1 MNNLSGEGLFDERP
15 TTQMSLGRF
24 VLQPPE
30 SHPYLLRKSKG
41 PTSGAPTLN

>member
-24 VLQPPE
+24 VLYP
-30 SHPYLLRKSKG
+30 RKSTFI
-41 PTSGAPTLN
+41 PPFEY

>member
-15 TTQMSLGRF
+15 TTQTSLGRF

-30 SHPYLLRKSKG
+30 SHPFLLQKSTC
-41 PTSGAPTLN
+41 PATPDS